1 MLIGK
6 RISGRYKLLDMIGG
20 GGMSNVYL
28 AHDMILDRDV
38 AMKVLRYDFSNQEEL
53 HRRFQREALSATSLT
68 HPNIVNIYDVGED
81 GDIHY
86 IVMEYVKGETLK
98 EYIQNNSPISP
109 NRCITIMK
117 QLTSAIA
124 DAHNNNIVHRD
135 VKPQN
140 ILLDEE
146 GKVKITDFGIAMALS
161 ATSYTQTNSVLGTVH
176 YLSPEQAR
184 GGTATKQSDIYALGI
199 VLFEL
204 LTGELPFSGESAVSI
219 ALKHLQSETPSIR
232 AILPSIPQSLE
243 NVVIKATSKDPRDRY
258 GTAEEMEAD
267 LATAMTPERA
277 NEEKFVV
284 ELDEG
289 ATKVLPVIKE
299 PISFDEV
306 SETKKISVKPSV
318 VEDSKD
324 KKKKKKW
331 KVISGVLASILL
343 IAMIVII
350 AFPGIFKAEK
360 IEVPNVSNLELAE
373 AIKKLEAEGF
383 IVGEQTKEYSEEI
396 AEDFVIRTT
405 PEAGKIRDKET
416 EISIYISSGKE
427 TSVIADYRGRDI
439 DLVKTLLQN
448 QGLKEIKTVEKFS
461 DQPVG
466 IILEQT
472 PEDGTELVPS
482 ETELIFTVSK
492 GLELQRVK
500 DLTGFNEKA
509 LSDYENSSGFT
520 IEIVETRNS
529 DNIPSGNVMTQTPT
543 GNTKVEP
550 GSTIEVVISGGPKA
564 KASKL
569 FVKSITI
576 PYEEAPEALAPQ
588 TEEVVEDVEEEVVEG
603 NVVDE
608 LEIEADPIVP
618 EPVLPEPEPEPEK
631 LPPAEVVKQ
640 VVRIYIQDKT
650 RTMAEPVEEFVL
662 TKTVER
668 QIKLEISEGQKAAYR
683 IEVNKRVIAEE
694 TITYEDIK

>member
-318 VEDSKD
+318 AEDSKD

-331 KVISGVLASILL
+331 KVISGVLASMLL

-373 AIKKLEAEGF
+373 AIEKLEAEGF
-383 IVGEQTKEYSEEI
+383 IIGEQTKEYSEEI
-396 AEDFVIRTT
+396 EEDFVIRTT
-405 PEAGKIRDKET
+405 PEAGKLRD
-416 EISIYISSGKE
+416 
-427 TSVIADYRGRDI
+427 A
-439 DLVKTLLQN
+439 
-448 QGLKEIKTVEKFS
+448 
-461 DQPVG
+461 
-466 IILEQT
+466 
-472 PEDGTELVPS
+472 
-482 ETELIFTVSK
+482 
-492 GLELQRVK
+492 
-500 DLTGFNEKA
+500 
-509 LSDYENSSGFT
+509 
-520 IEIVETRNS
+520 RNG
-529 DNIPSGNVMTQTPT
+529 D
-543 GNTKVEP
+543 
-550 GSTIEVVISGGPKA
+550 
-564 KASKL
+564 
-569 FVKSITI
+569 
-576 PYEEAPEALAPQ
+576 
-588 TEEVVEDVEEEVVEG
+588 
-603 NVVDE
+603 
-608 LEIEADPIVP
+608 
-618 EPVLPEPEPEPEK
+618 
-631 LPPAEVVKQ
+631 
-640 VVRIYIQDKT
+640 
-650 RTMAEPVEEFVL
+650 
-662 TKTVER
+662 
-668 QIKLEISEGQKAAYR
+668 
-683 IEVNKRVIAEE
+683 
-694 TITYEDIK
+694 